1 MLKQRISILNLLI
14 LHRAKALL
22 ENQKPA
28 ERWEFALEAK
38 PLELKE
44 AVQIEKKD
52 LKILSNAGN
61 DTGKKLRI
69 DFSKFADKTQV
80 KRETPKVT
88 VSMSP
93 LFRWTIVIVVSF
105 IIILVMIVIYLIM
118 NAETTD
124 DSDVEATSLL
134 HDNHIHKY

>member
-1 MLKQRISILNLLI
+1 M
-14 LHRAKALL
+14 
-22 ENQKPA
+22 
-28 ERWEFALEAK
+28 
-38 PLELKE
+38 KE
-44 AVQIEKKD
+44 TVQIEKKD
-52 LKILSNAGN
+52 LKIWSNAGS

-134 HDNHIHKY
+134 HDNHIHNY